1 MCWFRAAALGA
12 ALVLATG
19 CGFRPLYGQRSDGG
33 STFAEL
39 EAIAIGP
46 IPGRVGQILRNHL
59 LDRLTPLGQ
68 QRQARYRLDV
78 RLSKFKEGL
87 AIKKDEE
94 ITRSNLKLTA
104 DFVLRDPGN
113 GETMYQGRS
122 RSTPSFNLVRSDF
135 ANLVAEQ
142 DAERRVA
149 REISDQITTRLSVY
163 FASRRP
169 G

>member
-1 MCWFRAAALGA
+1 MWWFRAAALGA
-12 ALVLATG
+12 ALVLLAG

-68 QRQARYRLDV
+68 QRQARYRLEV

-87 AIKKDEE
+87 AIKKDEA
-94 ITRSNLKLTA
+94 ITRANLKLTA
-104 DFVLRDPGN
+104 DFVLHDPRSGDP
-113 GETMYQGRS
+113 MYQGRS
-122 RSTPSFNLVRSDF
+122 RSTASFNLVRSDF

-142 DAERRVA
+142 DAERRAA
-149 REISDQITTRLSVY
+149 REISDQIMTQLAV
-163 FASRRP
+163 FFSRR
-169 G
+169 GG